1 MASIAGYCGGSATI
15 GLALASVGVL
25 FPLLSP
31 VIGWFGVFITGS
43 VVNNNN
49 LFAQL
54 QAVTAQQIGVDPTL
68 LVAANTAGGVMA
80 KVVSPQSIAIAAAA
94 VSLIGQ
100 ESSILRAALKH
111 SLALLAF
118 TCVWVFALSF
128 LLG

>member
-1 MASIAGYCGGSATI
+1 MPSIAGYSGGSATI
-15 GLALASVGVL
+15 GLALASVGV
-25 FPLLSP
+25 LSP

-100 ESSILRAALKH
+100 ESSIFRAALKY